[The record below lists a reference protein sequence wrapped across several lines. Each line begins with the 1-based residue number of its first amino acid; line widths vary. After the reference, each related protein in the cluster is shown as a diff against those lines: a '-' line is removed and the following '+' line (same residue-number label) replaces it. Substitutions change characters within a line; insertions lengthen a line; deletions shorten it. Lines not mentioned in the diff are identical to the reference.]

1 MRARHADTLSGEVPW
16 PASAVRSFNRKGDGE
31 AGGWPK
37 GVVSTCTPLLPKEKP
52 PGPLLLLLL
61 LLPNEKPPRPKDAL
75 RESDGA
81 VVSASSD

>member
-52 PGPLLLLLL
+52 PGPPLLLLLL
-61 LLPNEKPPRPKDAL
+61 LLPKDAL